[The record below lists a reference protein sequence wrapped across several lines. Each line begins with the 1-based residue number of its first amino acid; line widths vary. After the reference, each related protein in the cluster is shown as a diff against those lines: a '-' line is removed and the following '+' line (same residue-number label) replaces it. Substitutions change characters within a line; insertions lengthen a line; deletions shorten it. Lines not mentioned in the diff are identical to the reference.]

1 MTVYCYSGVPGSG
14 KSLHIV
20 KELLFR
26 LKHNKHTKVLTNFDV
41 NLEPYNNRLY
51 KFDAFTFTPD
61 TLMDWICE
69 DSPDGILPN
78 SYVIVWDEAQ
88 NVFNT
93 RTWNDPIRLSWL
105 KWFTTSRH
113 WGCDVILC
121 AQQMEMLDKQIRGV
135 IEINVRHYKLASV
148 FKLLGALTLWRP
160 IFIWFSSYATNQK
173 MKLQKGIIFGTGNLF
188 DRYDTM
194 TLLLGKSDGTKGIV
208 CQGDNLIMIP
218 DRI

>member
-26 LKHNKHTKVLTNFDV
+26 LKHNPHTKVLINFDC
-41 NLEPYNNRLY
+41 NLEPYNNRVFRY
-51 KFDAFTFTPD
+51 DAFTFTPD
-61 TLMDWICE
+61 MLMNWIRD

-93 RTWNDPIRLSWL
+93 RTWNDKNRLAWL

-121 AQQMEMLDKQIRGV
+121 AQQLQMLDKQIRGV
-135 IEINVRHYKLASV
+135 IEINVRHYKLSSV
-148 FKLLGALTLWRP
+148 FKFLGSFFWWLP
-160 IFIWFSSYATNQK
+160 VFVWFSSYATNYK
-173 MKLQKGIIFGTGNLF
+173 MKLSHGFIFGRKNYF

-194 TLLLGKSDGTKGIV
+194 TLLLGSSDGTEGI
-208 CQGDNLIMIP
+208 QPIDKTLIMIP
-218 DRI
+218 D